1 MQRLLYRRFSVSSS
15 LLSSPARVCIVGT
28 GPGGFYAAKYLI
40 KENPS
45 ILVDLIDSLP
55 TPFGLVRSGV
65 APDHQDV
72 KSVQNDFSA
81 VATDPRV
88 RFLGG
93 VMLGRDLSIEEL
105 SRHYNAVVLA
115 YGAASDRQLGVE
127 GEGLDNVF
135 SARAFVAWYN
145 GHPDFATWRPN
156 LDAEDVVIVGQ
167 GNVAIDC
174 ARILCK
180 TGEELADSDI
190 AAHAAEALAKSKVKR
205 VHLIGRRGHVQA
217 SFTMKEL
224 REVTRLKDAACV
236 LSLGELERGR
246 TAASKAEIETHR
258 AKKRMD
264 ALLQDVATAAQGGDG
279 AVAGGKS
286 RQLALRFLLAPLKI
300 VPSKT
305 HPNAVGAVEFN
316 VTELSGEADNQA
328 AKVTKTVES
337 IPAGMVLKSIGY
349 KSVALP
355 GVPFDSKRSIV
366 PNVAGRVVTPEKNS
380 ETVPGLYVSGWLK
393 RGPSGIIG
401 TNIPDARETVTSL
414 LEDNAAAKLPKV
426 GVADDLAGL
435 PGVQALLASRGKASE
450 DLVSSWSAY
459 QNIDAKEVEKGKAA
473 GKPREKFIR
482 IADMLEASRSPPLK

>member
-264 ALLQDVATAAQGGDG
+264 ALYVEEMAKRREE
-279 AVAGGKS
+279 AGNH
-286 RQLALRFLLAPLKI
+286 I
-300 VPSKT
+300 NCT
-305 HPNAVGAVEFN
+305 C
-316 VTELSGEADNQA
+316 
-328 AKVTKTVES
+328 TVES
-337 IPAGMVLKSIGY
+337 DRLTDLAMSVRRRELEIPCHQAYL
-349 KSVALP
+349 
-355 GVPFDSKRSIV
+355 DSRREERAARGLFLWCNCPKVELCECKRVELAIA
-366 PNVAGRVVTPEKNS
+366 AGRSFTGGAHDWEARPCACKTVV
-380 ETVPGLYVSGWLK
+380 
-393 RGPSGIIG
+393 
-401 TNIPDARETVTSL
+401 
-414 LEDNAAAKLPKV
+414 
-426 GVADDLAGL
+426 
-435 PGVQALLASRGKASE
+435 
-450 DLVSSWSAY
+450 
-459 QNIDAKEVEKGKAA
+459 
-473 GKPREKFIR
+473 
-482 IADMLEASRSPPLK
+482 